1 MVEEH
6 HLAAGA
12 AELLQDQHLIGVPAG
27 QPVRAEHRDDVD
39 LGIADGVPQ
48 RVEPGPV
55 EPCAAVAFVAEDV
68 LGRELVAGLFGPGPQ
83 GRELA
88 VDRLLALL
96 ALGGDPCIGG
106 GAHGSSPPVWWSAA
120 LWQRRR

>member
-12 AELLQDQHLIGVPAG
+12 AELLQEQDLIGVVAG

-39 LGIADGVPQ
+39 LGVADGVAQ

-55 EPCAAVAFVAEDV
+55 EPCAAVA
-68 LGRELVAGLFGPGPQ
+68 LVAG
-83 GRELA
+83 RHARA
-88 VDRLLALL
+88 VSSWPASCAQALK
-96 ALGGDPCIGG
+96 
-106 GAHGSSPPVWWSAA
+106 AA
-120 LWQRRR
+120 SWLSIVCWRSCRSVETRA